1 MKIDRSESI
10 SLGPYIVYGTAS
22 SAVALK
28 AIKAA
33 HSSRA
38 GFKQRSDNEVGVGDL
53 KLVVVAAPA
62 YRDTPLEVEMRCPK
76 TGKTIYVPRW
86 QVR

>member
-1 MKIDRSESI
+1 MKVDRSKSI
-10 SLGPYIVYGTAS
+10 MLGPYVIYGTTD
-22 SAVALK
+22 SAIGLR

-33 HSSRA
+33 HSSKT
-38 GFKQRSDNEVGVGDL
+38 GFKQRSDNEVDFSDL
-53 KLVVVAAPA
+53 RLVVVAAPA
-62 YRDTPLEVEMRCPK
+62 YIDTPLEVEMRCPQ